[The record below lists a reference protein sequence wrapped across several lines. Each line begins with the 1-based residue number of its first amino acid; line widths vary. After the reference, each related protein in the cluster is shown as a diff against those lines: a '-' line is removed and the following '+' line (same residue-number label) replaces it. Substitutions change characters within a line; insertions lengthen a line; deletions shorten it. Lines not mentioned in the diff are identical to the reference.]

1 MTDALK
7 IAVKAALIAVITA
20 AVVAIFANIQIPA
33 LDYTLMLQGLGVAL
47 AVLYHYVPIAQT
59 IVPLAFTMLSI
70 QLAILTF
77 RVGAIA
83 WKWIMKVNE

>member
-7 IAVKAALIAVITA
+7 IAVKSALIVVITSAVI
-20 AVVAIFANIQIPA
+20 AIFANIQLPA
-33 LDYTLMLQGLGVAL
+33 LDFTLLTQGLGISL
-47 AVLYHYVPIAQT
+47 AVLYYYVPISQA
-59 IVPLAFTMLSI
+59 IIPIAFVLLSI

-83 WKWIMKVNE
+83 WKWIFKVNE